1 MGKRVMCESF
11 EKKKMTDRSEDAS
24 GILRVFLV
32 LFVSVCR
39 SVEKNSRCV
48 SLDIL
53 SLGQNGILNFLV
65 LFLPFAI
72 WETASYYCPISW
84 PLVRPPPHIS
94 FPPLHVPPTFVN
106 KEHGRRKSRVLKP
119 FSFPSSIFPRWA
131 AEKLVLLWPER
142 RKKKGFQ
149 SGKLRVGRGRAL
161 CPLGPTKEDTTVR
174 HPKRQRAWAKYEF
187 VSRLNQTFFV
197 PSWRQ
202 YMWDTTAVLE
212 SDAAGLIF
220 FSYKRKYN
228 LVSLCVG
235 SPRKWLGESVVGG
248 RGLERAEKR
257 RGRIWSWSLV
267 RTEEEKRGRRGWELG
282 VNKIPIR
289 GGCVGVE
296 KLKSERGEQGIAIF
310 AQI

>member
-1 MGKRVMCESF
+1 MS
-11 EKKKMTDRSEDAS
+11 
-24 GILRVFLV
+24 
-32 LFVSVCR
+32 
-39 SVEKNSRCV
+39 
-48 SLDIL
+48 
-53 SLGQNGILNFLV
+53 
-65 LFLPFAI
+65 
-72 WETASYYCPISW
+72 
-84 PLVRPPPHIS
+84 H
-94 FPPLHVPPTFVN
+94 PPLLTRNMGGENRVSWNPFLSPARFSPDGLRRN
-106 KEHGRRKSRVLKP
+106 WFYSSRKGR
-119 FSFPSSIFPRWA
+119 
-131 AEKLVLLWPER
+131 R

-174 HPKRQRAWAKYEF
+174 HPQRQSAWAKYEF

-202 YMWDTTAVLE
+202 YTVCGTPLQYLKVTQQVL
-212 SDAAGLIF
+212 F
-220 FSYKRKYN
+220 FFLSYKRKYN

-235 SPRKWLGESVVGG
+235 SPRKWLGESVGG

-257 RGRIWSWSLV
+257 RGTIWSWSLV

-296 KLKSERGEQGIAIF
+296 KLKSERGEQGFAIF